1 MACLS
6 FRSNL
11 VLNSAPFC
19 FFPPV
24 GQHDP
29 PRGRELPAVLPQR
42 SSPEKQRRLHEGEL
56 RVRRRGAARA
66 SFRMSIVEVS
76 GTNKENPSGT
86 YLSVKHPESDK
97 TDDYTVGWISGYL
110 GYRISEVML
119 RWSHQGRAPEET
131 CVWLASLAWTAK
143 LCFLVTICVFSQS
156 METQDMRK
164 VHPLYLFAPYFI
176 DGLKSRQ
183 TVQGVGPL
191 WHHKHLTDA
200 SPRLVMLILFLSASQ
215 HGRSSK
221 VSVWLGIF
229 FVWTL

>member
-1 MACLS
+1 MARLS
-6 FRSNL
+6 LRSNL
-11 VLNSAPFC
+11 VLNSALFC
-19 FFPPV
+19 FLPPV

-56 RVRRRGAARA
+56 RVRRSGTAPA

-119 RWSHQGRAPEET
+119 RCSHRGRAPEET
-131 CVWLASLAWTAK
+131 CVWLALLAWTAK
-143 LCFLVTICVFSQS
+143 LCFLVTICVSQWKCKTWEKSIRWICLPHISS
-156 METQDMRK
+156 M
-164 VHPLYLFAPYFI
+164 
-176 DGLKSRQ
+176 G
-183 TVQGVGPL
+183 
-191 WHHKHLTDA
+191 
-200 SPRLVMLILFLSASQ
+200 
-215 HGRSSK
+215 
-221 VSVWLGIF
+221 
-229 FVWTL
+229 